1 MVSLRIAFLNS
12 WKTTVSEGSGT
23 AEGIAGLAAG
33 LRSLGHSVEIISP
46 RPGPGPFTLRRL
58 LFNLRAHR
66 RLAACAPFDLIVGFD
81 IDGAFLGARACPP
94 HVVCL
99 KGIAADEARFARGLD
114 RLHLRFL
121 AGLER
126 RNAHS
131 ARCVVVPSAYS
142 AEVATERYG
151 LSRDS
156 LRVVPEPLDLAVW
169 EALRADPPPRG
180 PEPTILSVARQYPR
194 KDTASLLRAFAIVLR
209 RIPGAQLRIIGGGP
223 ELPRLKVLAR
233 QLSIASSVHF
243 EGAVPGSDLV
253 RRAYL
258 ESDVFCLPSLQ
269 EGFGIVF
276 LEAMAAGLP
285 VVAARAGATPEVVED
300 GVTGILV
307 PPRGASALADAL
319 TLLLRDPQRAR
330 SMGRAGIA
338 RVRDFD
344 RTAVAARFLG
354 AVGLGEPGR
363 ALTPASSLSSL
374 PVRGTESS

>member
-1 MVSLRIAFLNS
+1 MTPLRIAFLNS

-23 AEGIAGLAAG
+23 AAGIAGLAEG
-33 LRSLGHSVEIISP
+33 MRSLGHSVEVVSP

-66 RLAACAPFDLIVGFD
+66 RLAACVPLDLIVGFD

-99 KGIAADEARFARGLD
+99 KGIAADEARFARGMD

-131 ARCVVVPSAYS
+131 AGCVVVPSAYS
-142 AEVATERYG
+142 ANIATECYG
-151 LSRDS
+151 LSPDV
-156 LRVVPEPLDLAVW
+156 LRIVPEPLDLTVW
-169 EALRADPPPRG
+169 EAIRADPPSRA

-194 KDTASLLRAFAIVLR
+194 KDTPSLLQAFTIVLR

-223 ELPRLKVLAR
+223 ELPHLKALAR
-233 QLSIASSVHF
+233 RLSIASNVRF
-243 EGAVPGSDLV
+243 EGAVPRSDLV

-258 ESDVFCLPSLQ
+258 ESHVFCLPSLQ

-285 VVAARAGATPEVVED
+285 VVAVRAGATPEVVED

-330 SMGRAGIA
+330 SMGQAGIT
-338 RVRDFD
+338 RVRDFG
-344 RTAVAARFLG
+344 RAAIAARFLD
-354 AVGLGEPGR
+354 AVGLGEQGR
-363 ALTPASSLSSL
+363 ASIPASSAFSL
-374 PVRGTESS
+374 PAHGTDSS